1 MKILGISQHHNS
13 SVCLIEDGDIKLH
26 LDDERVS
33 GIKRNTDSFTALDC
47 IHDDLDHVCVSGF
60 SRGAPYNRNY
70 KDYLIG
76 KGKNFKYYDVCSK
89 HHLFHASGSFYNSGF
104 QKALCIVIDGMGSD
118 YYLNRNLYENPFK
131 EPFSE
136 GTYGREQRSSFVAE
150 YPCQFTEIHK
160 DIVVNF
166 PYEDKHGHVN
176 VSNHIS
182 EALMFELTCL
192 KLGFNPLDAG
202 KIMSLAAYG
211 KKKDLHLIGN
221 KNLCNLSNL
230 RDVKF
235 NDDVEVDN
243 DFCFELQKQSQESV
257 LNYIKSMVEKT
268 GIKKVCLS
276 GGYFLNCVA
285 NNYIRENLDAEI
297 YVEPI
302 ANDSGQSLGIAKY
315 FWHSLTEDKTI
326 RKQKSIYYGLN
337 RQYQKEEIENE
348 FSMYDVKKSN
358 IKEVAYLI
366 KEYNLVGV
374 FGNRSES
381 GPRALGNRS
390 LLYNP
395 TDPTGRDKV
404 NEVKKRESFRPF
416 ACSILEDKLNEYF
429 STDIKKSPYMMYAIK
444 SISDKIPAVLHVD
457 NTCRLQTVSEN
468 DNKYLYSVI
477 KSFEELTNIPLV
489 LNTSFNL
496 AGKPIVE
503 TLGDIKF
510 TLKNSKL
517 NHVYFYDSQMLVSKK
532 LNQ

>member
-13 SVCLIEDGDIKLH
+13 SMCLIEDGDIKLH

-33 GIKRNTDSFTALDC
+33 GIKRNTECFTALDC
-47 IHDDLDHVCVSGF
+47 IKDDLDYVCVSGF
-60 SRGAPYNRNY
+60 SPNPDYNHNY
-70 KDYLIG
+70 KDYLIK
-76 KGKNFKYYDVCSK
+76 KGKNFKYYNVWSK

-104 QKALCIVIDGMGSD
+104 KKALCIIIDGMGSE
-118 YYLNRNLYENPFK
+118 YYLNEKPFYK
-131 EPFSE
+131 
-136 GTYGREQRSSFVAE
+136 GTYGREQRSSFIAE
-150 YPCQFTEIHK
+150 YPYQFKEIHK
-160 DIVVNF
+160 DVLVNF
-166 PYEDKHGHVN
+166 PYEDKHEHVN

-192 KLGFNPLDAG
+192 KLGFNVLDAG
-202 KIMSLAAYG
+202 KVMSLAAYG
-211 KKKDLHLIGN
+211 KKKNLHLIGN
-221 KNLCNLSNL
+221 KKLYDVSDL
-230 RDVKF
+230 RKIKF
-235 NDDVEVDN
+235 NDEVKVDN

-257 LNYIKSMVEKT
+257 LNYIKSMIKKT

-285 NNYIRENLDAEI
+285 NNYIKENLDAEI
-297 YVEPI
+297 YIEPL

-315 FWHSLTEDKTI
+315 FWHSLTKDKTI
-326 RKQKSIYYGLN
+326 RKQKSIYYGIN
-337 RQYQKEEIENE
+337 RGYQKEEIENKLG
-348 FSMYDVKKSN
+348 MYNLKKSN
-358 IKEVAYLI
+358 IKEIAYLI
-366 KEYNLVGV
+366 KNHNLVGV

-395 TDPTGRDKV
+395 TDPSGQDKV

-468 DNKYLYSVI
+468 DNKYFYDLI
-477 KSFEELTNIPLV
+477 KSFEKLTNIPLV

-503 TLGDIKF
+503 TLDDIKF
-510 TLKNSKL
+510 TLENSKL
-517 NHVYFYDSQMLVSKK
+517 EYVYFYDSQMLVSKIF
-532 LNQ
+532 

>member
-1 MKILGISQHHNS
+1 MDLKILGLSQHHNS
-13 SVCLIEDGDIKLH
+13 SVCLIENGDIKLH
-26 LDDERVS
+26 LDNERVS
-33 GIKRNTDSFTALDC
+33 GIKRDRKCFSALDY
-47 IHDDLDHVCVSGF
+47 IHDDVDYVYVSGF
-60 SRGAPYNRNY
+60 SPNPDYNPDY
-70 KDYLIG
+70 QDYLIK
-76 KGKNFKYYDVCSK
+76 KGKKFKYYNVWSH
-89 HHLFHASGSFYNSGF
+89 HHLFHASGAFYNSGF
-104 QKALCIVIDGMGSD
+104 QKALCIIIDGMGSE
-118 YYLNRNLYENPFK
+118 YYLNEKPFDK
-131 EPFSE
+131 

-160 DIVVNF
+160 DVVVNF

-182 EALMFELTCL
+182 EALMFELTSI
-192 KLGFNPLDAG
+192 KLGFHPLDAG
-202 KIMSLAAYG
+202 KVMSLAAYG

-221 KNLCNLSNL
+221 KNLYDLSDL
-230 RDVKF
+230 REPKF
-235 NDDVEVDN
+235 KEEVTVDN
-243 DFCFELQKQSQESV
+243 DFCFELQKQAQESA
-257 LNYIKSMVEKT
+257 LNYIKSMIEKT

-315 FWHSLTEDKTI
+315 FWHALTKDKTI
-326 RKQKSIYYGLN
+326 RKQKSIYYGLK
-337 RQYQKEEIENE
+337 RKYQREEIENK
-348 FSMYDVKKSN
+348 FKTYDVKKST
-358 IKEVAYLI
+358 IKEIAHLI
-366 KEYNLVGV
+366 KDYKLVGV

-395 TDPTGRDKV
+395 TDPSGQDKV

-416 ACSILEDKLNEYF
+416 ACSILEDKLHEYF
-429 STDIKKSPYMMYAIK
+429 NTTIKKSPYMMYAIK
-444 SISDKIPAVLHVD
+444 SMSDKIPAVLHID

-468 DNKYLYSVI
+468 DNKYFYDLI

-496 AGKPIVE
+496 SGKPIVE
-503 TLGDIKF
+503 TLEDIKA
-510 TLKNSKL
+510 TLENSKL
-517 NHVYFYDSQMLVSKK
+517 EHVYFYDSQILVSKK
-532 LNQ
+532 

>member
-1 MKILGISQHHNS
+1 LKILGISQHHNS
-13 SVCLIEDGDIKLH
+13 SMCLIEDGDIKLH

-33 GIKRNTDSFTALDC
+33 GIKRNTECFTALDC
-47 IHDDLDHVCVSGF
+47 IKDDLDYVCVSGF
-60 SRGAPYNRNY
+60 SPNPDYNHNY
-70 KDYLIG
+70 KDYLIK
-76 KGKNFKYYDVCSK
+76 KGKNFKYYNVWSK

-104 QKALCIVIDGMGSD
+104 KKALCIIIDGMGSE
-118 YYLNRNLYENPFK
+118 YYLNEKPFYK
-131 EPFSE
+131 
-136 GTYGREQRSSFVAE
+136 GTYGREQRSSFIAE
-150 YPCQFTEIHK
+150 YPYQFKEIHK
-160 DIVVNF
+160 DVLVNF
-166 PYEDKHGHVN
+166 PYEDKHEHVN

-192 KLGFNPLDAG
+192 KLGFNVLDAG
-202 KIMSLAAYG
+202 KVMSLAAYG
-211 KKKDLHLIGN
+211 KKKNLHLIGN
-221 KNLCNLSNL
+221 KKLYDVSDL
-230 RDVKF
+230 RKIKF
-235 NDDVEVDN
+235 NNEVKVDN

-257 LNYIKSMVEKT
+257 LNYIKSMIKKT

-285 NNYIRENLDAEI
+285 NNYIKENLDAEI
-297 YVEPI
+297 YIEPL

-315 FWHSLTEDKTI
+315 FWHSLTKDKTI
-326 RKQKSIYYGLN
+326 RKQKSIYYGIN
-337 RQYQKEEIENE
+337 RGYQKEEIENKLG
-348 FSMYDVKKSN
+348 MYNLKKSN
-358 IKEVAYLI
+358 IKEIAYLI
-366 KEYNLVGV
+366 KNHNLVGV

-395 TDPTGRDKV
+395 TDPSGQDKV

-468 DNKYLYSVI
+468 DNKYFYDLI
-477 KSFEELTNIPLV
+477 KSFEKLTNIPLV

-503 TLGDIKF
+503 TLDDIKF
-510 TLKNSKL
+510 TLENSKL
-517 NHVYFYDSQMLVSKK
+517 EYVYFYDSQMLVSKIF
-532 LNQ
+532 

>member
-1 MKILGISQHHNS
+1 MDLKILGISQHHNS
-13 SVCLIEDGDIKLH
+13 SVCLVENGDIKLH

-33 GIKRNTDSFTALDC
+33 GIKRNTDCFTALDY
-47 IHDDLDHVCVSGF
+47 INDDLDYVYVSGF
-60 SRGAPYNRNY
+60 SPNADYNHNY
-70 KDYLIG
+70 QEYLLK
-76 KGKNFKYYDVCSK
+76 KGKNFTYYNVWDH

-104 QKALCIVIDGMGSD
+104 QKALCIIIDGMGSE
-118 YYLNRNLYENPFK
+118 YYLTEKPFY
-131 EPFSE
+131 E

-160 DIVVNF
+160 DVVVNF

-192 KLGFNPLDAG
+192 KLGFNVLDAG
-202 KIMSLAAYG
+202 KVMSLAAYG

-221 KNLCNLSNL
+221 KNLYDLSNL
-230 RDVKF
+230 KKLKF
-235 NDDVEVDN
+235 NDDVTVDN

-257 LNYIKSMVEKT
+257 LNYIKSMIKKT
-268 GIKKVCLS
+268 GLKKVCLS

-315 FWHSLTEDKTI
+315 FWHSLTKDKTI

-395 TDPTGRDKV
+395 TDPSGQDKV

-429 STDIKKSPYMMYAIK
+429 STDIKKSPYMMYALR

-468 DNKYLYSVI
+468 DNKYLYNVI

-503 TLGDIKF
+503 TLDDIKF

-517 NHVYFYDSQMLVSKK
+517 KHVYFYDSQMLVSKK
-532 LNQ
+532 

>member
-1 MKILGISQHHNS
+1 MDLKILGLSQHHNS
-13 SVCLIEDGDIKLH
+13 SVCLIENGDIKLH
-26 LDDERVS
+26 LDNERVS
-33 GIKRNTDSFTALDC
+33 GIKRDRECFSALDY
-47 IHDDLDHVCVSGF
+47 IHDDVDYVYVSGF
-60 SRGAPYNRNY
+60 SPNPDYNPDY
-70 KDYLIG
+70 QDYLIK
-76 KGKNFKYYDVCSK
+76 KGKKFKYYNVWSH
-89 HHLFHASGSFYNSGF
+89 HHLFHASGAFYNSGF
-104 QKALCIVIDGMGSD
+104 QKALCIIIDGMGSE
-118 YYLNRNLYENPFK
+118 YYLNEKPFDK
-131 EPFSE
+131 

-160 DIVVNF
+160 DVVVNF

-182 EALMFELTCL
+182 EALMFELTSI
-192 KLGFNPLDAG
+192 KLGFHPLDAG
-202 KIMSLAAYG
+202 KVMSLAAYG

-221 KNLCNLSNL
+221 KNLYDLSDL
-230 RDVKF
+230 REPKF
-235 NDDVEVDN
+235 KEEVTVDN
-243 DFCFELQKQSQESV
+243 DFCFELQKQAQESA
-257 LNYIKSMVEKT
+257 LNYIKSMIEKT

-315 FWHSLTEDKTI
+315 FWHALTKDKTI

-337 RQYQKEEIENE
+337 RKYQEEEIKNK
-348 FSMYDVKKSN
+348 FKTYDVKKSN
-358 IKEVAYLI
+358 IKEIAHLI
-366 KEYNLVGV
+366 KEHKLVGV

-395 TDPTGRDKV
+395 TDPSGQDKV

-416 ACSILEDKLNEYF
+416 ACSILEDKLHEYF
-429 STDIKKSPYMMYAIK
+429 NTTIKKSPYMMYAIK
-444 SISDKIPAVLHVD
+444 SMSDKIPAVLHID

-468 DNKYLYSVI
+468 DNKYFYDLI

-496 AGKPIVE
+496 SGKPIVE
-503 TLGDIKF
+503 TLEDIKA
-510 TLKNSKL
+510 TLENSKL
-517 NHVYFYDSQMLVSKK
+517 EHVYFYDSQILVSKK
-532 LNQ
+532 

>member
-1 MKILGISQHHNS
+1 M
-13 SVCLIEDGDIKLH
+13 CLIEDGDIKLH

-33 GIKRNTDSFTALDC
+33 GIKRNTECFTALDC
-47 IHDDLDHVCVSGF
+47 IKDDLDYVCVSGF
-60 SRGAPYNRNY
+60 SPNPDYNHNY
-70 KDYLIG
+70 KDYLIK
-76 KGKNFKYYDVCSK
+76 KGKNFKYYNVWSK

-104 QKALCIVIDGMGSD
+104 KKALCIIIDGMGSE
-118 YYLNRNLYENPFK
+118 YYLNEKPFYK
-131 EPFSE
+131 
-136 GTYGREQRSSFVAE
+136 GTYGREQRSSFIAE
-150 YPCQFTEIHK
+150 YPYQFKEIHK
-160 DIVVNF
+160 DVLVNF
-166 PYEDKHGHVN
+166 PYEDKHEHVN

-192 KLGFNPLDAG
+192 KLGFNVLDAG
-202 KIMSLAAYG
+202 KVMSLAAYG
-211 KKKDLHLIGN
+211 KKKNLHLIGN
-221 KNLCNLSNL
+221 KKLYDVSDL
-230 RDVKF
+230 RKIKF
-235 NDDVEVDN
+235 NDEVKVDN

-257 LNYIKSMVEKT
+257 LNYIKSMIKKT

-285 NNYIRENLDAEI
+285 NNYIKENLDAEI
-297 YVEPI
+297 YIEPL

-315 FWHSLTEDKTI
+315 FWHSLTKDKTI
-326 RKQKSIYYGLN
+326 RKQKSIYYGIN
-337 RQYQKEEIENE
+337 RGYQKEEIENKLG
-348 FSMYDVKKSN
+348 MYNLKKSN
-358 IKEVAYLI
+358 IKEIAYLI
-366 KEYNLVGV
+366 KNHNLVGV

-395 TDPTGRDKV
+395 TDPSGQDKV

-468 DNKYLYSVI
+468 DNKYFYDLI
-477 KSFEELTNIPLV
+477 KSFEKLTNIPLV

-503 TLGDIKF
+503 TLDDIKF
-510 TLKNSKL
+510 TLENSKL
-517 NHVYFYDSQMLVSKK
+517 EYVYFYDSQMLVSKIF
-532 LNQ
+532 

>member
-13 SVCLIEDGDIKLH
+13 SMCLIEDGDIKLH

-33 GIKRNTDSFTALDC
+33 GIKRNTECFTALDC
-47 IHDDLDHVCVSGF
+47 IKDDLDYVCVSGF
-60 SRGAPYNRNY
+60 SPNPDYNHNY
-70 KDYLIG
+70 KDYLIK
-76 KGKNFKYYDVCSK
+76 KGKNFKYYNVWSK

-104 QKALCIVIDGMGSD
+104 KKALCIIIDGMGSE
-118 YYLNRNLYENPFK
+118 YYLNEKPFYK
-131 EPFSE
+131 
-136 GTYGREQRSSFVAE
+136 GTYGREQRSSFIAE
-150 YPCQFTEIHK
+150 YPYQFKEIHK
-160 DIVVNF
+160 DVLVNF
-166 PYEDKHGHVN
+166 PYEDKHEHVN

-192 KLGFNPLDAG
+192 KLGFNVLDAG
-202 KIMSLAAYG
+202 KVMSLAAYG
-211 KKKDLHLIGN
+211 KKKNLHLIGN
-221 KNLCNLSNL
+221 KKLYDVSDL
-230 RDVKF
+230 RKIKF
-235 NDDVEVDN
+235 NDEVKVDN

-257 LNYIKSMVEKT
+257 LNYIKSMIKKT

-285 NNYIRENLDAEI
+285 NNYIKENLDAEI
-297 YVEPI
+297 YIEPL

-315 FWHSLTEDKTI
+315 FWHSLTKDKTI
-326 RKQKSIYYGLN
+326 RKQKSIYYGIN
-337 RQYQKEEIENE
+337 RGYQKEEIENKLG
-348 FSMYDVKKSN
+348 MYNLKKSN
-358 IKEVAYLI
+358 IKEIAYLI
-366 KEYNLVGV
+366 KNHNLVGV

-395 TDPTGRDKV
+395 TDPSGQDKV

-416 ACSILEDKLNEYF
+416 ACSILEDKLNKYF

-468 DNKYLYSVI
+468 DNKYFYDLI
-477 KSFEELTNIPLV
+477 KSFEKLTNIPLV

-503 TLGDIKF
+503 TLDDIKF
-510 TLKNSKL
+510 TLENSKL
-517 NHVYFYDSQMLVSKK
+517 EYVYFYDSQMLVSKIF
-532 LNQ
+532 

>member
-1 MKILGISQHHNS
+1 M
-13 SVCLIEDGDIKLH
+13 CLIEDGDIKLH

-33 GIKRNTDSFTALDC
+33 GIKRNTECFTALDC
-47 IHDDLDHVCVSGF
+47 IKDDLDYVCVSGF
-60 SRGAPYNRNY
+60 SPNPDYNHNY
-70 KDYLIG
+70 KDYLIK
-76 KGKNFKYYDVCSK
+76 KGKNFKYYNVWSK

-104 QKALCIVIDGMGSD
+104 KKALCIIIDGMGSE
-118 YYLNRNLYENPFK
+118 YYLNEKPFYK
-131 EPFSE
+131 
-136 GTYGREQRSSFVAE
+136 GTYGREQRSSFIAE
-150 YPCQFTEIHK
+150 YPYQFKEIHK
-160 DIVVNF
+160 DVLVNF

-192 KLGFNPLDAG
+192 KLGFNVLDAG
-202 KIMSLAAYG
+202 KVMSLAAYG
-211 KKKDLHLIGN
+211 KKKNLHLIGN
-221 KNLCNLSNL
+221 KKLYDVSDL
-230 RDVKF
+230 RKIKF
-235 NDDVEVDN
+235 NNEVKVDN

-257 LNYIKSMVEKT
+257 LNYIKSMIKKT

-285 NNYIRENLDAEI
+285 NNYIKENLDAEI
-297 YVEPI
+297 YIEPL

-315 FWHSLTEDKTI
+315 FWHSLTKDKTI
-326 RKQKSIYYGLN
+326 RKQKSIYYGIN
-337 RQYQKEEIENE
+337 RGYQKEEIENKLG
-348 FSMYDVKKSN
+348 MYNLKKSN
-358 IKEVAYLI
+358 IKEIAYLI
-366 KEYNLVGV
+366 KNHNLVGV

-395 TDPTGRDKV
+395 TDPSGQDKV

-468 DNKYLYSVI
+468 DNKYFYDLI
-477 KSFEELTNIPLV
+477 KSFEKLTNIPLV

-503 TLGDIKF
+503 TLDDIKF
-510 TLKNSKL
+510 TLENSKL
-517 NHVYFYDSQMLVSKK
+517 EYVYFYDSQMLVSKIF
-532 LNQ
+532 